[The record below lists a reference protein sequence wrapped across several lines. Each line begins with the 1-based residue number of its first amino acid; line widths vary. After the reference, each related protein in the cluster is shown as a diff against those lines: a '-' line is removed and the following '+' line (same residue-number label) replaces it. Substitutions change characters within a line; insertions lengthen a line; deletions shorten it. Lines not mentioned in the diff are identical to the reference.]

1 MYVEAVGLQGAHL
14 YFEEGSR
21 FVNSHKT
28 REFPRFELFNKHS
41 EPSGAACIRL
51 CYTKTTIAST
61 MVLLKEITE
70 TLEPYPDLHDSLPF
84 LDAYDSLSES
94 SAKYS

>member
-1 MYVEAVGLQGAHL
+1 MNPRVHLFLEGAHL

-28 REFPRFELFNKHS
+28 REFPRFVLFNKHS

-51 CYTKTTIAST
+51 CYTKTTITST

-70 TLEPYPDLHDSLPF
+70 ALERTRANHKKVVEAGGS
-84 LDAYDSLSES
+84 
-94 SAKYS
+94 